1 MELTTL
7 EIGTRA
13 SLRVKC
19 IEVLVQS
26 ISANAHISEL
36 LVADESACAL
46 LLASQ
51 SYEAMSPGSTVD
63 LHDVCV
69 TSENGRLVLRLDAFS
84 SVAGVPEE
92 ERMLLINLQKNV
104 SWTKRELIK
113 L

>member
-1 MELTTL
+1 MLGL

-26 ISANAHISEL
+26 VSANAHISEL

-46 LLASQ
+46 LLTSQ
-51 SYEAMSPGSTVD
+51 PYEALSPGSTVN

-84 SVAGVPEE
+84 SVTAVAED
-92 ERMLLINLQKNV
+92 ERMLLINLQNNV
-104 SWTKRELIK
+104 SWTKRELVK